1 MGIKDK
7 SVTEEP
13 RSSRSR
19 RSASSNELKDISIS
33 VKVKQSIEDIVP
45 SETEEDSK
53 DVKTNKG
60 SKKGRLKGKSGP
72 VVSENDIKVELPVD
86 AGESQESKPA
96 ASNKEPMK
104 RRSIRNSSAAIEQAE
119 ESDIE

>member
-53 DVKTNKG
+53 DVKTKKG
-60 SKKGRLKGKSGP
+60 SKKGKLKGKSGP
-72 VVSENDIKVELPVD
+72 VVSENEIKVELP
-86 AGESQESKPA
+86 GESQESKPT

-104 RRSIRNSSAAIEQAE
+104 RRSI
-119 ESDIE
+119 